1 MLKEQQ
7 NKKTDY
13 FLLVLFKY
21 KFDYWEMLS
30 QESIHILPEEG
41 MILHSD
47 THKQTHTNTQCVC
60 TCACVSGWMQR
71 FTYST
76 SNMHFFTC

>member
-1 MLKEQQ
+1 M
-7 NKKTDY
+7 
-13 FLLVLFKY
+13 LFKY

-47 THKQTHTNTQCVC
+47 THADTHKHTVCVHVCMCMCEWMDARIHIQHKQYAFLHMLTVQK
-60 TCACVSGWMQR
+60 ALMK
-71 FTYST
+71 
-76 SNMHFFTC
+76 